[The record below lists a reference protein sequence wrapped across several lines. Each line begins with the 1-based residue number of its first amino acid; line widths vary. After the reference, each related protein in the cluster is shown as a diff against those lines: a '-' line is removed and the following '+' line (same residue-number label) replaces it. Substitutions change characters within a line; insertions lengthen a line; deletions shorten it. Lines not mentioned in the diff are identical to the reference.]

1 MRMTK
6 FFPAYDTN
14 RLDSPEI
21 SLLGGLIGTGTASL
35 DVDVPQAWR
44 YIAR

>member
-1 MRMTK
+1 MEPAPAVK
-6 FFPAYDTN
+6 FN
-14 RLDSPEI
+14 WWLDPSEI

-35 DVDVPQAWR
+35 DVDAPQAWR